1 MSTTVSALAA
11 RALVH
16 RRQAVIRFGYACERL
31 HPASSE
37 TRDDVGM
44 PGTRPSPAADGLT
57 VEYLEAEASAEGL
70 PDEYSASRLRRSLLT
85 LGAMVLGVGSVI
97 VWVPGLAS
105 LRDRFAGAQPG
116 CVILGAGLQLGT
128 CARYVLV
135 FRGVF

>member
-57 VEYLEAEASAEGL
+57 VEYLEAEVAAEGL

-85 LGAMVLGVGSVI
+85 LGAIVLAVVGVI
-97 VWVPGLAS
+97 VLVPGLAS
-105 LRDRFAGAQPG
+105 LRERFAGAQPG
-116 CVILGAGLQLGT
+116 WLILAAALQLGS
-128 CARYVLV
+128 
-135 FRGVF
+135 